1 MLSRLLLVVHCRA
14 RCSPFGIQG
23 LPDVQLA
30 RGRHGSSF
38 LGTVQPLRFWHI
50 GQGPDASWVQAPVVA
65 ALGFSI
71 LGSEQPLRFGDL
83 CPSAPSCRSC
93 RSSRG
98 RSHFRA
104 EQRRRRRR
112 RRGRHEDSK
121 AGSLGSSV
129 RSRLALTQPVG
140 LVQGVHVLSSTRS
153 VQGQDVVLRHC
164 QDGST
169 SLRSASV
176 ISFVST
182 LTLSPRLRGESSS
195 PIGQAPGWEPS

>member
-1 MLSRLLLVVHCRA
+1 MLSRLLLVFHCRA

-38 LGTVQPLRFWHI
+38 LGTAQPLRFWHI
-50 GQGPDASWVQAPVVA
+50 RQGPDASWVQAPGVA

-98 RSHFRA
+98 RSNFRA
-104 EQRRRRRR
+104 EQKRRRRK

-121 AGSLGSSV
+121 AGSSGSSV
-129 RSRLALTQPVG
+129 RSPCGVGRSETANRVKGGPRTPARGRVSSRLPMPLYTGRP
-140 LVQGVHVLSSTRS
+140 
-153 VQGQDVVLRHC
+153 
-164 QDGST
+164 
-169 SLRSASV
+169 
-176 ISFVST
+176 
-182 LTLSPRLRGESSS
+182 
-195 PIGQAPGWEPS
+195 